1 MSASSNR
8 LPVFPT
14 RMALSTTKTR
24 QKGAQTGHTLL
35 KRKSDALTVRYRSIQ
50 TKLGET
56 KQALEGALQKAHFSM
71 LQLGMAVGN
80 ETGAWFVREAA
91 MLGNKNASRGNS
103 NSNEGIISPKST
115 NTAALVTHAATF
127 QVNARLDNVS
137 GVQLPVFEAMIMPG
151 KSFELTALARG
162 GTQVQKTKEAF
173 VKTLQV
179 LIDLASL
186 QVNLFITLYH
196 SYISLNRLQIESW
209 IK

>member
-1 MSASSNR
+1 MSTSSNR

-50 TKLGET
+50 NKLGET
-56 KQALEGALQKAHFSM
+56 KQALDGALQKAHFSM

-103 NSNEGIISPKST
+103 SNNEGITSPKNT
-115 NTAALVTHAATF
+115 NTSALVTHAATF

-162 GTQVQKTKEAF
+162 GTQVQRTKEAF

-186 QVNLFITLYH
+186 QVNLFIPLYH